1 MNAIDKSRALCT
13 PFACIKVLRKSSLAA
28 DLIFNI
34 SPGRTLGVKCASVL
48 TIVILL
54 FASLAALAQEPQEPS
69 GNAGLRF
76 NGFIESSGLRLY
88 RSLLSDKQQLI
99 RGEKEMQ
106 P

>member
-1 MNAIDKSRALCT
+1 
-13 PFACIKVLRKSSLAA
+13 
-28 DLIFNI
+28 
-34 SPGRTLGVKCASVL
+34 VKCASVL

-69 GNAGLRF
+69 GNAGLRC

-88 RSLLSDKQQLI
+88 RSFLSERQQLI
-99 RGEKEMQ
+99 RSEEEMQ